1 MSIFV
6 LRKRNMLHLTQK
18 IIIPVTQSKY
28 ALQGKFAGLIRLSL
42 SHYLLNAKF
51 FGTPKAGRKK
61 IGTDYF
67 SKQMFAFSKHLFCF
81 SKQMFAF
88 FTQLFALPN
97 NCFTFPNNCLL
108 FPNKLFYLTNT
119 YKSIN

>member
-67 SKQMFAFSKHLFCF
+67 SKQMLAFSKQLFCF
-81 SKQMFAF
+81 SKQLYAF
-88 FTQLFALPN
+88 FKQLFPFPKQLFCFSKQLFA
-97 NCFTFPNNCLL
+97 FSKQALL
-108 FPNKLFYLTNT
+108 SYKYL
-119 YKSIN
+119 